1 MISFG
6 ESCVS
11 HFVCF
16 EKSPHEFAQASDV
29 IAGDSIVNRGADST
43 NRPDEGYKQK
53 SLPNSIQLHQPYRN
67 NYKLIYTRKMY
78 CMVYLT
84 YIFNTLRDLIYLCPL
99 RERSP
104 WAAAC
109 EMKFASRSSFPP
121 SPTRKT
127 TFIRDLQQICE
138 TDLNFTVCKLS
149 LDLFSIHLNTI
160 F

>member
-67 NYKLIYTRKMY
+67 NYVYIHEKNVLHGVFNI
-78 CMVYLT
+78 YLT
-84 YIFNTLRDLIYLCPL
+84 R
-99 RERSP
+99 
-104 WAAAC
+104 
-109 EMKFASRSSFPP
+109 
-121 SPTRKT
+121 
-127 TFIRDLQQICE
+127 
-138 TDLNFTVCKLS
+138 
-149 LDLFSIHLNTI
+149 
-160 F
+160 